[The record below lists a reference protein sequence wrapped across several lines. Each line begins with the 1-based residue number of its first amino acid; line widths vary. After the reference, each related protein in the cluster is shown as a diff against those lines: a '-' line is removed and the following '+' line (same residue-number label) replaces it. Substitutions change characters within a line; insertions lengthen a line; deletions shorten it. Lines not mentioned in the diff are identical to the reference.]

1 MLRAPAAR
9 ALYHVQ
15 RANAAIDAGDAAAA
29 RSEAEA
35 LLVLWPDSF
44 REVYVAGSALLE
56 LDPAR
61 ALPLLARAAELAPEH
76 PGTLSNLGTV
86 RVLLGDAEGAE
97 GGLRAALALD
107 DTLPDVHNG
116 LGLALGDLGRPDE
129 ARAAFQRA
137 LELRPLMVEAW
148 SNLGNL
154 EGREKNYAA
163 CAAALARA
171 VELDPTAV
179 DPRCGWAG
187 ALYWMDD
194 LEAAEQQYRAALEL
208 DPDPDLVCAWVGLA
222 WTLLEKNEPDE
233 ALQTA
238 ERGLERF
245 PDDAELHKVETEI
258 RRVLAEG
265 R

>member
-1 MLRAPAAR
+1 VGANDEALERLADAPPAEIFERSAAHGARMSPSRDDPSFVERATSVELFLESPRLLEAAASLPPSQRPEAARRALALVSEAVLRAPAAR

-97 GGLRAALALD
+97 SAFRAALALD
-107 DTLPDVHNG
+107 RY
-116 LGLALGDLGRPDE
+116 AARRPQR
-129 ARAAFQRA
+129 ARSRPRRPRAARRGA
-137 LELRPLMVEAW
+137 
-148 SNLGNL
+148 
-154 EGREKNYAA
+154 GRVPSARSS
-163 CAAALARA
+163 CAR
-171 VELDPTAV
+171 
-179 DPRCGWAG
+179 
-187 ALYWMDD
+187 
-194 LEAAEQQYRAALEL
+194 
-208 DPDPDLVCAWVGLA
+208 
-222 WTLLEKNEPDE
+222 
-233 ALQTA
+233 
-238 ERGLERF
+238 
-245 PDDAELHKVETEI
+245 
-258 RRVLAEG
+258 
-265 R
+265 